1 MESKNN
7 YTHHVDSKNVKI
19 WSNIRFPLFGVYH
32 KTNPWLNNLRTQIRQ
47 DLSHLK
53 LGREDILYASYVS
66 LKKGFFDVENVLFYN
81 IGTKH
86 FDNLTRNGLMFER
99 GIIEPPKIDKFIFPH
114 FQQYSIEKSS
124 FSYWEHENEL
134 ATFSSAPLKIS
145 YWFDS
150 PKTRVDDIW
159 FSLKRGNIK
168 SLDSAE
174 VPQYFG
180 LNIEVKCNKKTIISR
195 SLKVW
200 LDGIVAAFQFHL
212 NGDEPSLFDE
222 TSKRLGIDSEKVK
235 ELLLDKKNAVLGSA
249 KLISKFQQT
258 SIKWNPKDDG
268 LVAVKIIPKYSDL
281 EYTTF
286 SGKIYSVKTPD
297 SEDN

>member
-7 YTHHVDSKNVKI
+7 YTHHVDSKNAQF
-19 WSNIRFPLFGVYH
+19 WSSIRFPLFGADPPRSH
-32 KTNPWLNNLRTQIRQ
+32 HWLKDFRKQIQ
-47 DLSHLK
+47 EDLSHLK
-53 LGREDILYASYVS
+53 LGHGDILYASYVS
-66 LKKGFFDVENVLFYN
+66 SEKGFFDVENVLFYN

-124 FSYWEHENEL
+124 FSYWERENEL
-134 ATFSSAPLKIS
+134 ATFSSAPLNFSNNTK
-145 YWFDS
+145 
-150 PKTRVDDIW
+150 VDNIW

-168 SLDSAE
+168 SLGLAE

-180 LNIEVKCNKKTIISR
+180 LNIEVNSNKKIKIS
-195 SLKVW
+195 SILKVL
-200 LDGIVAAFQFHL
+200 LDGIISAFQCHL
-212 NGDEPSLFDE
+212 TNNTPDEFDI

-235 ELLLDKKNAVLGSA
+235 ELLLDKRNAVLGSA

-297 SEDN
+297 PEDN